1 MLTFTAILLVL
12 GYLILTILVIYDIIT
27 SINEKYSHKVVW
39 VLAIIFIPYGV
50 FIRIIWRLFTKG
62 N

>member
-1 MLTFTAILLVL
+1 MLSITMNLMIL

-27 SINEKYSHKVVW
+27 SRNEKYSHKVLW